1 MKSCI
6 WCKNDESQV
15 TFNKDAH
22 IVPQSLGGKS
32 ICPSVCDKCNHYFG
46 SPTKNKPAIEL
57 VFKETFNITRARLL
71 IGENEIGKNKALA
84 HFKSV
89 YFNIDF
95 PKGKLDIK
103 PTFKLRNGFQSML
116 CRQFKRGLYKVF
128 LEETERINNTG
139 LDKIFDFIREFARYD
154 IGDYP
159 VLYYPRSM
167 PMILLKENAA
177 KNPHFGLDKIFKYM
191 IQDYSFFEIEFLGH
205 LFAFPT
211 AIDYEILVEKY
222 LAESIREKGKF
233 HKLPISLNYL
243 TDIDLTLSIM
253 NV

>member
-46 SPTKNKPAIEL
+46 SPTNNKPAIEL

-71 IGENEIGKNKALA
+71 IGENEIGKNKALS

-95 PKGKLDIK
+95 KKGKLDVK

-128 LEETERINNTG
+128 LEETERINNNG
-139 LDKIFDFIREFARYD
+139 LDKNFDFIREFARYD

-167 PMILLKENAA
+167 PMLLLQENAA
-177 KNPHFGLDKIFKYM
+177 KNPQLGLDKIFKYM
-191 IQDYSFFEIEFLGH
+191 IQDYGFFEIEFLGH

-211 AIDYEILVEKY
+211 TIDYEILVEKY
-222 LAESIREKGKF
+222 LAESIREKGKY